1 MKISASSPLHRL
13 SCQPPRLCP
22 GLPLLLPTT
31 SDRPPR
37 WGGASYPP
45 TSTRSG
51 CQERHSLPTHHN
63 SPSSLLRNP
72 SRPVKRTQPFL
83 KFSISSRPG
92 WQAGIIKATQF
103 VRWPAWKDAQSHWL
117 PLYFFSADWV
127 LNISK
132 KETGANSH
140 LLLLSASPLSEFSNV
155 SPKALSQ

>member
-37 WGGASYPP
+37 WGGAYP

-51 CQERHSLPTHHN
+51 CQERHSPPTHHN

-83 KFSISSRPG
+83 SLKFSIISSRPG
-92 WQAGIIKATQF
+92 
-103 VRWPAWKDAQSHWL
+103 
-117 PLYFFSADWV
+117 
-127 LNISK
+127 
-132 KETGANSH
+132 
-140 LLLLSASPLSEFSNV
+140 
-155 SPKALSQ
+155 